1 MQKEKQNE
9 KWDYNVRNDIK
20 PDDEIVMEHAIY
32 RYFKDKLDKMDKSA
46 VKLTTD
52 IQTSPEYNYNPSN
65 RRMRNGLEGRVDF
78 TWGEIGI
85 LLRETGADPK
95 EFVDYIIA
103 YALELGKLGKINNG
117 KEYDTTA
124 E

>member
-1 MQKEKQNE
+1 MN
-9 KWDYNVRNDIK
+9 
-20 PDDEIVMEHAIY
+20 
-32 RYFKDKLDKMDKSA
+32 KSA

-52 IQTSPEYNYNPSN
+52 IQTSEIYNYCPSN

-85 LLRETGADPK
+85 LLRETKADPE

-103 YALELGKLGKINNG
+103 YALELGKLGK
-117 KEYDTTA
+117 
-124 E
+124 